1 MISTYRRDV
10 FTFGPSLIVLIHLNE
25 LLFMFLLNVHD
36 LAFSELLNFSHMV
49 IMALFPDPLNNSSIR
64 KVYLPM
70 SIKLIILDS
79 SNIELVALFP
89 FTVSILGV
97 CFSELVASD
106 NPVVGLEL
114 AVHSFTVVEFSFELD
129 AIIVDKLAFAVG
141 FAVVK
146 LPNIQ

>member
-10 FTFGPSLIVLIHLNE
+10 FTSGPSLIVLIHLNE

-36 LAFSELLNFSHMV
+36 LAFSELLNSSHMI

-70 SIKLIILDS
+70 PIKLIILDS

-89 FTVSILGV
+89 FEVSILGV
-97 CFSELVASD
+97 CFSKLLASD

-114 AVHSFTVVEFSFELD
+114 AVHSFTVVKFAFELD

-141 FAVVK
+141 FAVVE
-146 LPNIQ
+146 LPYIQ

>member
-1 MISTYRRDV
+1 M
-10 FTFGPSLIVLIHLNE
+10 P
-25 LLFMFLLNVHD
+25 
-36 LAFSELLNFSHMV
+36 
-49 IMALFPDPLNNSSIR
+49 
-64 KVYLPM
+64 
-70 SIKLIILDS
+70 IKLIILDS

-89 FTVSILGV
+89 FEVSILGV

-114 AVHSFTVVEFSFELD
+114 AVHSFAVVEFSFELN